1 MYIFRWICFHGI
13 KKTNTIFLSS
23 DQYLVSSQMQLMSI
37 KCTFFN
43 GVLQYQIIKGVA
55 QKRNGM
61 RTMDILYLINI
72 NARVFFHIFI
82 CMHFMFSFIR
92 NTTWRTNIK
101 FSKFTLLEKNTK
113 YTSMLYLI

>member
-23 DQYLVSSQMQLMSI
+23 DQYLVSSQTQLMSI
-37 KCTFFN
+37 KCTFLN

-72 NARVFFHIFI
+72 NARVFCHSFHLYAFYV
-82 CMHFMFSFIR
+82 F
-92 NTTWRTNIK
+92 
-101 FSKFTLLEKNTK
+101 LYTK
-113 YTSMLYLI
+113 YNREE

>member
-37 KCTFFN
+37 KCTFLN
-43 GVLQYQIIKGVA
+43 GVLQYQIIKEVA

-72 NARVFFHIFI
+72 NARVFFHSFHLYAFYVFLYTFI
-82 CMHFMFSFIR
+82 QHGATYL
-92 NTTWRTNIK
+92 NTVGC
-101 FSKFTLLEKNTK
+101 LH
-113 YTSMLYLI
+113 YTRQYSNK